1 MKRIVLRP
9 TLSLAE
15 AETRFKHQYVREP
28 GQFIEKDTLGVLET
42 GELKFLFLRNRL
54 PSANHYLYEELRTLR
69 FKPANVSRR
78 AALRGSG
85 GGELMMGWF
94 RDTNAG
100 GKSRLAVASELYP
113 VVFDRLALMSVH
125 IAETMEEHVPDL
137 WRQQIALAKR
147 NRKRL
152 MGGQILDILPPRLM
166 TEDEWPLFSTVAI
179 NHNTTCRAH
188 TDAKNERGFAC
199 IATFD
204 VSLAVSCASLGSV
217 YRLTFNLATCSSQIR
232 TASYTAIVGSGA
244 VTESRSWL
252 TFAS

>member
-28 GQFIEKDTLGVLET
+28 VNSSRRTRSAIET

-166 TEDEWPLFSTVAI
+166 TRTNGRCSPPSQLITTRLAALTRTRRTKEALRVSPRSTF
-179 NHNTTCRAH
+179 RW
-188 TDAKNERGFAC
+188 R
-199 IATFD
+199 
-204 VSLAVSCASLGSV
+204 
-217 YRLTFNLATCSSQIR
+217 
-232 TASYTAIVGSGA
+232 
-244 VTESRSWL
+244 
-252 TFAS
+252 